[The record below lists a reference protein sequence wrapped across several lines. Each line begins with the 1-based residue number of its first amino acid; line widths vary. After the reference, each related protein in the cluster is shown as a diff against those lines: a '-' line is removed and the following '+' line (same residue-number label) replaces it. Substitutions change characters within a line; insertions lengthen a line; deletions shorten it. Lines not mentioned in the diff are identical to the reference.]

1 MSSNR
6 QFQVCAIA
14 PDDFLSP
21 LCHPQYAVFVLRLDA
36 SRLQDGC
43 CSSKRLVLNT
53 SMFKARRG
61 EWLVL
66 RSFPLSFSQKP
77 PSWLLLEAHWPE
89 LRYVAMPNSIEG
101 WKDNTWQSAVGHHI
115 GLAQSWLIAWGL
127 GRSPQSLNSRAL
139 DHLPEQNLTSKF
151 C

>member
-43 CSSKRLVLNT
+43 CSSKHLVLNT

-66 RSFPLSFSQKP
+66 GSFPLSFSQKP

-89 LRYVAMPNSIEG
+89 LRYVAMPNRTGG
-101 WKDNTWQSAVGHHI
+101 WKDNIWQSAVGRHI
-115 GLAQSWLIAWGL
+115 GLAQSWLIAWSL
-127 GRSPQSLNSRAL
+127 GRSPQSLNSRAFY
-139 DHLPEQNLTSKF
+139 HLPEQNLSSKF